1 MGTSI
6 PITQGGPPGVAGVA
20 SGTVM
25 AKATPVTGAFTVL
38 VGGKPATRMTTSS
51 VGNMSNCP
59 PTVRIAPSQTKVLI
73 LAG

>member
-51 VGNMSNCP
+51 LGNLSNCP
-59 PTVRIAPSQTKVLI
+59 PTVRIAPSQTTVLI